1 MSAVNSAL
9 PVQKV
14 QPHHASWSDNRLSPK
29 DSPYSV
35 RQDTSRSK
43 GEARDE
49 SRIKMDMHDE
59 EKWTDL
65 CRQAS
70 VERDPK
76 KLLQLVTEINR
87 LLAERTA
94 RLGRTPKSEP
104 GK

>member
-1 MSAVNSAL
+1 
-9 PVQKV
+9 
-14 QPHHASWSDNRLSPK
+14 
-29 DSPYSV
+29 
-35 RQDTSRSK
+35 
-43 GEARDE
+43 
-49 SRIKMDMHDE
+49 MDMQDE

-104 GK
+104 EK

>member
-1 MSAVNSAL
+1 M
-9 PVQKV
+9 KV
-14 QPHHASWSDNRLSPK
+14 AS
-29 DSPYSV
+29 
-35 RQDTSRSK
+35 
-43 GEARDE
+43 
-49 SRIKMDMHDE
+49 KMDMDE

-65 CRQAS
+65 CKQAS

-94 RLGRTPKSEP
+94 RLVTAPKPES

>member
-1 MSAVNSAL
+1 M
-9 PVQKV
+9 K
-14 QPHHASWSDNRLSPK
+14 
-29 DSPYSV
+29 
-35 RQDTSRSK
+35 
-43 GEARDE
+43 
-49 SRIKMDMHDE
+49 DE

-94 RLGRTPKSEP
+94 RLATAPKPES

>member
-1 MSAVNSAL
+1 M
-9 PVQKV
+9 K
-14 QPHHASWSDNRLSPK
+14 
-29 DSPYSV
+29 
-35 RQDTSRSK
+35 
-43 GEARDE
+43 
-49 SRIKMDMHDE
+49 DE
-59 EKWTDL
+59 EEWTDL

-94 RLGRTPKSEP
+94 RLATTPKPNS